1 MIFSL
6 LMQAAPQLDG
16 TGAMIV
22 FFGCALFTLL
32 LVLYIFLPVRVDGG
46 AEKTRLEYLYEQ
58 KDVIYDNL
66 RDLNFEYKAGKLSL
80 ADFESVRSS
89 MEEEAAAALAEIDQ
103 LENPVAGNDR
113 STALP
118 GSQKSGVR
126 A

>member
-1 MIFSL
+1 
-6 LMQAAPQLDG
+6 MQAAPQLDG
-16 TGAMIV
+16 AGAMIV

-32 LVLYIFLPVRVDGG
+32 LVFYIFLPVRVDGG

-58 KDVIYDNL
+58 KDVIYENL

-103 LENPVAGNDR
+103 LENPVAGNGR

-118 GSQKSGVR
+118 GSPKNGSQKSGVR